1 MLPAQPT
8 VKRLG
13 GAQAPVL
20 VLAQVQVLELLRAPA
35 LELLR
40 AMRTQPGKLRRK
52 T

>member
-35 LELLR
+35 LELL
-40 AMRTQPGKLRRK
+40 TQPGKLRRK